1 MADGATYDDAKPDT
15 GDGSTNAALKPWF
28 NRIEKARKLRKDWE
42 NEYEVKRCE
51 EFFLGKQ
58 WKQKGPRVLNHFLAT
73 VKVTQTNL
81 LFENPKALVRPKP
94 GREVV
99 SARKATLAEEVLTSI
114 MEQDD
119 NFEEASALALL
130 QTFFRIGVLKSIYDP
145 KMEPNPNADR
155 EVVHKDFDGNPI
167 LDEMGQP
174 QPMVDPATGQPIIE
188 PPFVIS
194 DDTYRWEWVDA
205 KCMLLPDSG
214 PYMRKWAWIGEEIT
228 VPLDEAKADER
239 FPAELR
245 IQFKS
250 NVKEDKRYGEG
261 SHQKAPDSSDDEYC
275 QLFRYVE
282 CYDIRKKR
290 WLCLAEDQDFDE
302 ALIDDALPEGIED
315 HPYAILPGWTPIIG
329 PDPSPW
335 PLPHVYPWL
344 DVQEEY
350 NIRREQEMQGAKRS
364 ARKIL
369 YTEGT
374 FSTDSEEALKL
385 LQSSRDME
393 GVKINDMTQ
402 LPQILAE
409 PSINGDIWRDTT
421 ALLNDYRVITGQTG
435 AKLSGSSV
443 ANTATEAQFIER
455 ASTLRDAELQKAVYK
470 WLKTA
475 LRKML
480 QLVKATLTNR
490 MFVKLRGMN
499 EQEMAQM
506 LMSVYGIQPEMVV
519 AFPGLQEHLI
529 KTFGNEKLEPVS
541 REDLTF
547 EADVDIVPGS
557 TRPRSLPQEKSQ
569 LLEFLT
575 IFAQNPQIAYSRLLM
590 EELARKYE
598 FLNPAIVNELV
609 MLAQM
614 LVQVNATQAGR
625 GGQGGQNTAK
635 ENTQGQGPGQDQQR
649 QAQAARGIG

>member
-1 MADGATYDDAKPDT
+1 
-15 GDGSTNAALKPWF
+15 
-28 NRIEKARKLRKDWE
+28 
-42 NEYEVKRCE
+42 
-51 EFFLGKQ
+51 
-58 WKQKGPRVLNHFLAT
+58 
-73 VKVTQTNL
+73 
-81 LFENPKALVRPKP
+81 
-94 GREVV
+94 
-99 SARKATLAEEVLTSI
+99 
-114 MEQDD
+114 
-119 NFEEASALALL
+119 
-130 QTFFRIGVLKSIYDP
+130 
-145 KMEPNPNADR
+145 
-155 EVVHKDFDGNPI
+155 
-167 LDEMGQP
+167 
-174 QPMVDPATGQPIIE
+174 
-188 PPFVIS
+188 
-194 DDTYRWEWVDA
+194 
-205 KCMLLPDSG
+205 
-214 PYMRKWAWIGEEIT
+214 
-228 VPLDEAKADER
+228 
-239 FPAELR
+239 
-245 IQFKS
+245 
-250 NVKEDKRYGEG
+250 
-261 SHQKAPDSSDDEYC
+261 
-275 QLFRYVE
+275 
-282 CYDIRKKR
+282 
-290 WLCLAEDQDFDE
+290 
-302 ALIDDALPEGIED
+302 
-315 HPYAILPGWTPIIG
+315 
-329 PDPSPW
+329 
-335 PLPHVYPWL
+335 
-344 DVQEEY
+344 
-350 NIRREQEMQGAKRS
+350 
-364 ARKIL
+364 
-369 YTEGT
+369 
-374 FSTDSEEALKL
+374 
-385 LQSSRDME
+385 ME

-490 MFVKLRGMN
+490 IFVKLRGMN